1 VHAHHSMSG
10 AGDPQRPLLAAC
22 PRPSPER
29 SPRRPQRD
37 TGPAGGMEK
46 IRIAVV
52 GAGFGARIQVPGFR
66 ATGRF
71 EVVALVGRDPD
82 RLAGAASR
90 CGVERTCR
98 TLRGRLGLRGPRAAP
113 TPPPPATHAGAAV
126 AAARAGLHVLC
137 EKPMARTVDEAE
149 AMSDAARDVVAL
161 VDHEFRFDPA
171 RAMLARLIQAGELGT
186 PPLVTAITTMPL
198 YLGPYRPPPA
208 WWFDADLGGGW
219 LGACG
224 SHWIDALR
232 VCLGEI
238 SDVTALVAAHASAP
252 AGFAHQADDTYTLL
266 FRTRDGAQGVLQ
278 QSAATWGERFEVLR
292 VACSEASC
300 WIAGGQLWR
309 GDRDGHTAAVEIPDD
324 LRLPEVFTPPWMG
337 PFAAVEL
344 PAFVRQAEH
353 FANLID
359 GLPIDGPAPATFAD
373 GVATQRIMH
382 PARQPSITA
391 RSIRP
396 RTA

>member
-1 VHAHHSMSG
+1 
-10 AGDPQRPLLAAC
+10 
-22 PRPSPER
+22 
-29 SPRRPQRD
+29 
-37 TGPAGGMEK
+37 MEK
-46 IRIAVV
+46 IRVAVV

-66 ATGRF
+66 ASGRF

-82 RLAGAASR
+82 RLARAAER

-98 TLRGRLGLRGPRAAP
+98 TLEEAFAIPGLRAVSIA
-113 TPPPPATHAGAAV
+113 TPPATHVGAVV

-137 EKPMARTVDEAE
+137 EKPMARTVEEAE
-149 AMSDAARDVVAL
+149 AMCDAARGVVAL

-171 RAMLARLIQAGELGT
+171 RATLARLIRAGDLGT
-186 PPLVTAITTMPL
+186 PQLVTAITTMPL
-198 YLGPYRPPPA
+198 YIDPWRPPPA

-238 SDVTALVAAHASAP
+238 SDVTALVDAHAPAP
-252 AGFAHQADDTYTLL
+252 ANVARQADDTYTLL
-266 FRTRDGAQGVLQ
+266 FRTRDGAQGILQ
-278 QSAATWGERFEVLR
+278 QSAATWGDRFEVLR
-292 VACSEASC
+292 IACSDTTC

-309 GDRDGHTAAVEIPDD
+309 GDRDGHTSAVEIPGD
-324 LRLPEVFTPPWMG
+324 LRLPEVVTAPWMG

-359 GLPIDGPAPATFAD
+359 GLPVDGPPPATFAD
-373 GVATQRIMH
+373 GAVCQRIMDA
-382 PARQPSITA
+382 AREASTSG
-391 RSIRP
+391 RWIRL
-396 RTA
+396 

>member
-1 VHAHHSMSG
+1 
-10 AGDPQRPLLAAC
+10 
-22 PRPSPER
+22 
-29 SPRRPQRD
+29 
-37 TGPAGGMEK
+37 MEK

-52 GAGFGARIQVPGFR
+52 GAGFGARIQVPGFQ

-82 RLAGAASR
+82 RLARAASR

-98 TLRGRLGLRGPRAAP
+98 TLEEALAIPGLRAVSIA
-113 TPPPPATHAGAAV
+113 TPPVSHAGAAV
-126 AAARAGLHVLC
+126 VAARAGLHVLC

-149 AMSDAARDVVAL
+149 AMCDAARNVVAL

-171 RAMLARLIQAGELGT
+171 RATLARLIQGGDLGT
-186 PPLVTAITTMPL
+186 PRLVTAITTMPL
-198 YLGPYRPPPA
+198 YVDPYRPPPA

-238 SDVTALVAAHASAP
+238 SEVTALVAAHASAP
-252 AGFAHQADDTYTLL
+252 AGVAHQADDTYTLL

-292 VACSEASC
+292 VAGSEATC
-300 WIAGGQLWR
+300 WITGGQLWR
-309 GDRDGHTAAVEIPDD
+309 GDRNGHTAAVEIPDD
-324 LRLPEVFTPPWMG
+324 LRLPEVVTAPWMG

-359 GLPIDGPAPATFAD
+359 GRPIDGPAPATFAD
-373 GVATQRIMH
+373 GVACQRIMDA
-382 PARQPSITA
+382 ARDASTSG
-391 RSIRP
+391 RWIRL
-396 RTA
+396 